1 MTCMENID
9 DLINASKEQKG
20 YLQSALMFSPIC
32 WKDGKFK
39 FDREPC
45 GKECFSCMYDTFGAL
60 VR

>member
-32 WKDGKFK
+32 WKDGKLGFNERRAYMENEK
-39 FDREPC
+39 
-45 GKECFSCMYDTFGAL
+45 
-60 VR
+60 